1 MQLQEE
7 LAIAEAEAKIIGNE
21 IPPTLS
27 PNLFA
32 NFDAQGKQVSFNTD
46 RDIINRMPLFQPNT
60 QIHCQTP
67 SPQFSTHETAGAKEA
82 CLNYTDHLAEAIS
95 QIAEVSRKSKLPTCE
110 TPLFDGNQRSY
121 QRFIRTFKLVV

>member
-7 LAIAEAEAKIIGNE
+7 LAIAEAEAKIIGNK
-21 IPPTLS
+21 IPATLS

-95 QIAEVSRKSKLPTCE
+95 QIAEVPTCE